1 MRPKITSFVRIEI
14 LLVCML
20 YAAFLLWSAYRV
32 YVHDSAYL
40 YEENGVIE
48 NLQVIAL
55 VVGCVVFFV
64 PAVLPIGGD
73 KLLHLCFSFL
83 CYCFILREL
92 DVERLNVPEIVK
104 LIGSGLGRDLSYA
117 IGFLSLMAYALRH
130 FSYYKAKCKDYARSA
145 SFFLFIV
152 SGVILVVGGF
162 FEDFKSVPH
171 HVYLEEIIELAGFTL
186 LVISGLA
193 LYKRSIFVKA

>member
-1 MRPKITSFVRIEI
+1 M
-14 LLVCML
+14 
-20 YAAFLLWSAYRV
+20 
-32 YVHDSAYL
+32 
-40 YEENGVIE
+40 
-48 NLQVIAL
+48 
-55 VVGCVVFFV
+55 
-64 PAVLPIGGD
+64 
-73 KLLHLCFSFL
+73 
-83 CYCFILREL
+83 
-92 DVERLNVPEIVK
+92 K

-152 SGVILVVGGF
+152 SGVILVAGGF

-171 HVYLEEIIELAGFTL
+171 HVYLEGIIELAGFTL